1 MRILNFQRMST
12 EDGPGLRTTL
22 FVKGCPLKCAWCH
35 NPESISPQSHIEWN
49 GAHCIGCRSCVGVC
63 PTGAVIPGADGIV
76 IDKKKCTLCFRC
88 VDECPALALERK
100 GLEMSVDEA
109 FAELIKDRAYF
120 GTEGGVTLSGGEI
133 TMQYAETEKL
143 LKKLSDAGIHTA
155 IDTCGLCKR
164 EALETLLPY
173 TDLVL
178 YDLKL
183 ADSAQ
188 HRRWTGADN
197 AVILENFEYLCAL
210 RASGAAD
217 FGLWVRTPII
227 PGASDSVENVAA
239 IAKIVGSR
247 ADRWELCAFNNLCR
261 SKYERLGADWL
272 FRASPLM
279 TRGEM
284 EQLTAAA
291 RAAGAEN
298 VCWTGRTAMEETI

>member
-76 IDKKKCTLCFRC
+76 IDKEKCTLCFHC

-100 GLEMSVDEA
+100 GLEMSVDEV

-120 GTEGGVTLSGGEI
+120 GAEGGVTLSGGEI
-133 TMQYAETEKL
+133 TMQYAEAEKL
-143 LKKLSDAGIHTA
+143 LKKLNDAGIHTA

-164 EALETLLPY
+164 EALDALLPY
-173 TDLVL
+173 TKLVL

-183 ADSAQ
+183 ADSAE

-197 AVILENFEYLCAL
+197 AVILENFEYLCKL

-227 PGASDSVENVAA
+227 PGATDSVENVAA
-239 IAKIVGSR
+239 IAKIVGKR

-261 SKYERLGADWL
+261 SKYERLGADWP

-291 RAAGAEN
+291 RAADAEN